1 MKIIGTGSAHPSF
14 TLTND
19 MLASFLET
27 SDEWITSRT
36 GIKQRQVIT
45 DEELKDLAADAAK
58 RALQNAGLSPR
69 DIDFIICSNVVNE
82 YATPSLAC
90 LVHEA
95 LDASCPSV
103 DINAACTG
111 FIYAL
116 QIAEAYQKA
125 GMAKNILIVCAE
137 EPTRMVDWN
146 DRRTCVLFGDGA
158 GAVVVTEGD
167 NLKAIKTTN
176 TSLTEVLVEKRVLE
190 PTPFIKKEEVNKPLF
205 MSGQEVF
212 KNAVSSAARDIKDVV
227 AKAGLQIA
235 DIDLFLLHQAN
246 MRIVE
251 FVAHMLGEDKLKFP
265 HNVENYGNTSS
276 ASIPMLL
283 DELNAQGKLKNGQKL
298 VLSAFGAGFTTG
310 ACVLEWATDKN

>member
-1 MKIIGTGSAHPSF
+1 MKIVGTGSAHPSF

-19 MLASFLET
+19 MLATFLET
-27 SDEWITSRT
+27 SDEWIVSRT
-36 GIKQRQVIT
+36 GIRQRQIIT
-45 DEELKDLAADAAK
+45 DEELKDLATDAARK
-58 RALQNAGLSPR
+58 ALDNAGMTPK

-90 LVHEA
+90 LIHEA
-95 LDASCPSV
+95 IDASCPSV

-116 QIAEAYQKA
+116 QMAEAYQKA

-137 EPTRMVDWN
+137 EPTRMVDWK

-176 TSLTEVLVEKRVLE
+176 TSITEVLVEKRVLE
-190 PTPFIKKEEVNKPLF
+190 PTPYITKEEVNKPLF
-205 MSGQEVF
+205 MAGQEVF
-212 KNAVSSAARDIKDVV
+212 KNAVSSSARDIKDVV
-227 AKAGLQIA
+227 AKAGIA
-235 DIDLFLLHQAN
+235 IGDVDWFLLHQAN
-246 MRIVE
+246 MRIIE
-251 FVAHMLGEDKLKFP
+251 FAAKMLDQEKDKFP
-265 HNVENYGNTSS
+265 HNVELYGNTSS

-283 DELNAQGKLKNGQKL
+283 DEMNSRGELKNGQKL
-298 VLSAFGAGFTTG
+298 VFSAFGAGFTTG
-310 ACVLEWATDKN
+310 ACVIEWNTDKN

>member
-19 MLASFLET
+19 MLATFLET
-27 SDEWITSRT
+27 SDEWIVTRT
-36 GIKQRQVIT
+36 GIRQRQIIT
-45 DEELKDLAADAAK
+45 DEELKDLAADAARK
-58 RALQNAGLSPR
+58 ALDNAGMTSK

-82 YATPSLAC
+82 YVTPSLSC

-95 LDASCPSV
+95 IGASCPSV

-137 EPTRMVDWN
+137 EPTRMVDWQ

-158 GAVVVTEGD
+158 GAVVVGEGD
-167 NLKAIKTTN
+167 ALKAIKTTN
-176 TSLTEVLVEKRVLE
+176 SSITSVLVERRVLE
-190 PTPFIKKEEVNKPLF
+190 PTPYIKKEEVNQPLF
-205 MSGQEVF
+205 MAGQEVF
-212 KNAVSSAARDIKDVV
+212 KNAVSSSARDIKEVV
-227 AKAGLQIA
+227 AKAGA
-235 DIDLFLLHQAN
+235 EMSDVDLFLLHQAN

-251 FVAHMLGEDKLKFP
+251 FVAHMLGQDKSKFP
-265 HNVENYGNTSS
+265 HNVELYGNTSS

-283 DELNAQGKLKNGQKL
+283 DELNARGELKKGQKL

-310 ACVLEWATDKN
+310 ACFIEWSADKN

>member
-19 MLASFLET
+19 MLATFLET
-27 SDEWITSRT
+27 SDEWIVSRT
-36 GIKQRQVIT
+36 GIRQRQIIT
-45 DEELKDLAADAAK
+45 DEELKDLATDAARK
-58 RALQNAGLSPR
+58 ALDNAGMTPK

-90 LVHEA
+90 LIHEA
-95 LDASCPSV
+95 IDASCPSV

-116 QIAEAYQKA
+116 QMAEAYQKA

-137 EPTRMVDWN
+137 EPTRMVDWK

-167 NLKAIKTTN
+167 NLKAVKTTN
-176 TSLTEVLVEKRVLE
+176 TSITEVLVEKRVLE
-190 PTPFIKKEEVNKPLF
+190 PTPYITKEEVNKPLF
-205 MSGQEVF
+205 MAGQEVF
-212 KNAVSSAARDIKDVV
+212 KNAVSSSARDIKDVV
-227 AKAGLQIA
+227 AMAGLQLG
-235 DIDLFLLHQAN
+235 DIDFFILHQAN

-251 FVAHMLGEDKLKFP
+251 FVAHMLDQDKEKFP
-265 HNVENYGNTSS
+265 HNVEFYGNTSS

-283 DELNAQGKLKNGQKL
+283 DEMYSRGELKNGQKI

-310 ACVLEWATDKN
+310 ACVLEWNTDKN